1 MQKIGLGPGYAKSVV
16 LPHMQNAAPAPTK
29 QHMQKTQREAPAKTA
44 YAKSTI
50 VQEFYAYAKSAKRL
64 NELHMQNLRRS
75 LKVLHMQKQ

>member
-1 MQKIGLGPGYAKSVV
+1 
-16 LPHMQNAAPAPTK
+16 
-29 QHMQKTQREAPAKTA
+29 MQKTQREAPDKTA

-50 VQEFYAYAKSAKRL
+50 VQEFYTHAIYAKRL